1 MKIKKIDWQPLVKI
15 ARAELDLVVSTVR
28 DKGPKRF
35 GKAFGLAGLCT
46 ALAYFG
52 IYRHAQTKITNLAQ
66 EIEKVKAMSEVGT
79 QYKEIHDQLGAA
91 YAILPQMGDRDQWLS
106 NTMMDA
112 LRTKSL
118 TPDSVKPV
126 SETEANGLI
135 FQTSTVDLTLRF
147 EELYLFLLRLESN
160 KPLMHIHS
168 LDLQKKSEQLGM
180 NTAVVSVMTV
190 IPKKRL
196 N

>member
-1 MKIKKIDWQPLVKI
+1 MIKKIDWQPLIKI
-15 ARAELDLVVSTVR
+15 ARAELDVVVGTIR
-28 DKGPKRF
+28 DKGAKRF
-35 GKAFGLAGLCT
+35 GKAFGLAGLCLI
-46 ALAYFG
+46 LAYFG
-52 IYRHAQTKITNLAQ
+52 IYSHAQKKISHLSE
-66 EIEKVKAMSEVGT
+66 EIEKVKAMSEVGA
-79 QYKEIHDQLGAA
+79 QYKEIRDQLGTA

-112 LRTKSL
+112 LRSKGL

-126 SETEANGLI
+126 SETETSGLI
-135 FQTSTVDLTLRF
+135 FQTSMVELTMRF
-147 EELYLFLLRLESN
+147 EDFYLFLSRLESN
-160 KPLMHIHS
+160 KPLMHIYS
-168 LDLQKKSEQLGM
+168 LDLQKKQEPLGM